1 MAREKGTGNLQRE
14 KSGRWTVRV
23 GIGGKRF
30 SRSTRTT
37 NRGKAEA
44 FLNRFLAPLGLGD
57 RTIPLAE
64 VWREYEKSPN
74 RKEQADSTMNSKRVV
89 WMRFAEWIEDN
100 HIEVT
105 QLKQLS
111 AEAVA
116 EYLRVFR
123 IGHTASTYNNHVCV
137 LREICRVVADKAGVV
152 EDPWTGVQLLP
163 DDSHTRREFTID
175 ELKRI
180 MDAATRQGA
189 EWRLLFAL
197 GMYTG
202 LRLGDCCRL
211 EWASVNLERQVIQV
225 IPSKTKKYAH
235 GKPVTIPIHPSLLA
249 ELMGVREEARGD
261 DGRGTGDDAVGSR
274 VPRDRAVGRNAPL
287 LGHPLRGQP
296 AAGGYPIAPKSPYV
310 LPEIAIQYRNCHW
323 KIDHALKA
331 ILEDAGIAA
340 SVKIEG
346 RRSATPDAT
355 FHSLRHTF
363 VSFSA
368 NAGVPLPVV
377 ASIVGHTSTAMTRH
391 YYHENEDALR
401 RAVEAVPS
409 LEEIGKQRKG
419 GRGDENRGNDGERP
433 VWSRVPRDR
442 LVGRDAP
449 LLGHPLRGQPAAGG
463 YPIAPPPA
471 LSPAQRLRRID
482 KYFAKGIIT
491 HEEYTAQRAVI
502 VAAM

>member
-14 KSGRWTVRV
+14 KSGRWTARI

-30 SRSTRTT
+30 SRSTRTKDKA
-37 NRGKAEA
+37 KAEA
-44 FLNRFLAPLGLGD
+44 FLNRMLAPFGLGD
-57 RTIPLAE
+57 KTIPLAE

-74 RKEQADSTMNSKRVV
+74 RKEQSDSTINSKRVV

-100 HIEVT
+100 HIEIT

-123 IGHTASTYNNHVCV
+123 IGHTASTYNNHVCI
-137 LREICRVVADKAGVV
+137 LREICRIVSDKAGMVD
-152 EDPWTGVQLLP
+152 DPWAGVQLLP
-163 DDSHTRREFTID
+163 DDSHTRREFTIE

-180 MDAATRQGA
+180 MDAATRLGP
-189 EWRLLFAL
+189 EWRLLFAI

-211 EWASVNLERQVIQV
+211 EWASINLERQVIQV

-235 GKPVTIPIHPSLLA
+235 GRPVTIPIHPSLLA
-249 ELMGVREEARGD
+249 ELVEGRGKWEEGKEEASRSD
-261 DGRGTGDDAVGSR
+261 AEPERDSQPPRLRYSARDSICTGFVI
-274 VPRDRAVGRNAPL
+274 PQL
-287 LGHPLRGQP
+287 
-296 AAGGYPIAPKSPYV
+296 AAWYST
-310 LPEIAIQYRNCHW
+310 CHW
-323 KIDHALKA
+323 KIDQGLKA
-331 ILEDAGIAA
+331 ILADAGIAA
-340 SVKIEG
+340 SVKLEG

-391 YYHENEDALR
+391 YYHENENALR
-401 RAVEAVPS
+401 AAVSAIPS
-409 LEEIGKQRKG
+409 LEELGKREM
-419 GRGDENRGNDGERP
+419 GD
-433 VWSRVPRDR
+433 SKKT
-442 LVGRDAP
+442 DAAWKM
-449 LLGHPLRGQPAAGG
+449 RNEAGG
-463 YPIAPPPA
+463 TRSCVSASS
-471 LSPAQRLRRID
+471 LSPAQRLKRLDR
-482 KYFAKGIIT
+482 YFGKGIIT
-491 HEEYTAQRAVI
+491 QEEYAAQRAAI
-502 VAAM
+502 IASM

>member
-1 MAREKGTGNLQRE
+1 MAREKGTGNLQQE

-23 GIGGKRF
+23 GIGGKRY
-30 SRSTRTT
+30 SRSARTKD
-37 NRGKAEA
+37 RAKAEA
-44 FLNRFLAPLGLGD
+44 FLNRFLSPFGLGD
-57 RTIPLAE
+57 KTIPLAE

-74 RKEQADSTMNSKRVV
+74 RKEQADSTMGSKRVV

-100 HIEVT
+100 HIEIT

-111 AEAVA
+111 AEAVS

-123 IGHTASTYNNHVCV
+123 LGHTASTYNNHVCV

-152 EDPWTGVQLLP
+152 EDPWAGVQLLP
-163 DDSHTRREFTID
+163 DDSHTRREFTVD

-180 MDAATRQGA
+180 MDAATRQGT

-211 EWASVNLERQVIQV
+211 EWASVNLERKVIQV

-235 GKPVTIPIHPSLLA
+235 GRPVTIPIHPSLLA
-249 ELMGVREEARGD
+249 ELVE
-261 DGRGTGDDAVGSR
+261 RGTGNRERGTGNGEDEGQETCDA
-274 VPRDRAVGRNAPL
+274 AVGRDDPIPPLASAP
-287 LGHPLRGQP
+287 
-296 AAGGYPIAPKSPYV
+296 APYV
-310 LPEIAIQYRNCHW
+310 LPQIASQYRTCHW
-323 KIDHALKA
+323 KIDHALKT

-409 LEEIGKQRKG
+409 LEEIGKR
-419 GRGDENRGNDGERP
+419 GERNGAGAARTP
-433 VWSRVPRDR
+433 LVAQAASEAANDPPSASARREGVPAR
-442 LVGRDAP
+442 LKRLERYFSKG
-449 LLGHPLRGQPAAGG
+449 LLTQ
-463 YPIAPPPA
+463 
-471 LSPAQRLRRID
+471 
-482 KYFAKGIIT
+482 
-491 HEEYTAQRAVI
+491 EEYTAARARI
-502 VAAM
+502 LAEI

>member
-1 MAREKGTGNLQRE
+1 MAREKGTGNLQQE

-23 GIGGKRF
+23 GIGGKRY
-30 SRSTRTT
+30 SRSARTKD
-37 NRGKAEA
+37 RAKAEA
-44 FLNRFLAPLGLGD
+44 FLNRFLSPFGLGD
-57 RTIPLAE
+57 KTIPLAE

-74 RKEQADSTMNSKRVV
+74 RKEQAESTMNSKRVV

-100 HIEVT
+100 HIEIT

-111 AEAVA
+111 AEAVS

-123 IGHTASTYNNHVCV
+123 LGHTASTYNNHVCV

-152 EDPWTGVQLLP
+152 EDPWAGVQLLP
-163 DDSHTRREFTID
+163 DDSHTRREFTVD

-180 MDAATRQGA
+180 MDAATRQGT

-211 EWASVNLERQVIQV
+211 EWASVNLERKVIQV

-235 GKPVTIPIHPSLLA
+235 GRPVTIPIHPSLLT
-249 ELMGVREEARGD
+249 ELME
-261 DGRGTGDDAVGSR
+261 RGTGNRERGTENGERGTGNGDEGRETCDA
-274 VPRDRAVGRNAPL
+274 AVGRND
-287 LGHPLRGQP
+287 
-296 AAGGYPIAPKSPYV
+296 PIAPLASSPAPYV
-310 LPEIAIQYRNCHW
+310 LPQIADQYRTCHW

-331 ILEDAGIAA
+331 ILEEAGIAA

-409 LEEIGKQRKG
+409 LEEIGRREEG
-419 GRGDENRGNDGERP
+419 GGKRGDGVLDTSFTEFTELGKREKTLKRP
-433 VWSRVPRDR
+433 RSVEFR
-442 LVGRDAP
+442 LKQLAN
-449 LLGHPLRGQPAAGG
+449 L
-463 YPIAPPPA
+463 I
-471 LSPAQRLRRID
+471 
-482 KYFAKGIIT
+482 AKGLIT
-491 HEEYTAQRAVI
+491 QDEHDTQRERI
-502 VAAM
+502 LNEL

>member
-1 MAREKGTGNLQRE
+1 MAREKRTGNLQCE

-23 GIGGKRF
+23 GINGKRL

-37 NRGKAEA
+37 DREKAE
-44 FLNRFLAPLGLGD
+44 RFLKRFLTPLGLGD
-57 RTIPLAE
+57 KTIPLVD

-74 RKEQADSTMNSKRVV
+74 RKEQADSTMSSKRVV

-100 HIEVT
+100 HLEIT

-111 AEAVA
+111 AEAVS

-123 IGHTASTYNNHVCV
+123 FGHTASTYNNHVCV

-152 EDPWTGVQLLP
+152 EDPWAGVQLLP
-163 DDSHTRREFTID
+163 DDSHTRREFTLD

-189 EWRLLFAL
+189 EWRLLFVL

-202 LRLGDCCRL
+202 LRLGDCCCL
-211 EWASVNLERQVIQV
+211 EWASVNFERNVIQV
-225 IPSKTKKYAH
+225 IPGKTKKFAH
-235 GKPVTIPIHPSLLA
+235 GRPVTIPIHPSLMSELQEISARRAA
-249 ELMGVREEARGD
+249 ECFSDRIDKIETLTPDNSVNDVSMK
-261 DGRGTGDDAVGSR
+261 SSLL
-274 VPRDRAVGRNAPL
+274 PR
-287 LGHPLRGQP
+287 
-296 AAGGYPIAPKSPYV
+296 SPYV
-310 LPEIAIQYRNCHW
+310 IPHIADQYRTCHW
-323 KIDHALKA
+323 KVDHALKV

-401 RAVEAVPS
+401 AAVNAIPS
-409 LEEIGKQRKG
+409 LEEIGKREKG
-419 GRGDENRGNDGERP
+419 YSLP
-433 VWSRVPRDR
+433 SST
-442 LVGRDAP
+442 LP
-449 LLGHPLRGQPAAGG
+449 LPSSPKRCES
-463 YPIAPPPA
+463 IAF
-471 LSPAQRLRRID
+471 RLRRID
-482 KYFAKGIIT
+482 RYFAKGIIT
-491 HEEYTAQRAVI
+491 PEEYAAQRAAI
-502 VAAM
+502 IAAM

>member
-23 GIGGKRF
+23 GIGGKRY
-30 SRSTRTT
+30 SRSARTRD
-37 NRGKAEA
+37 RAKAEA
-44 FLNRFLAPLGLGD
+44 FLNRMLAPFGLGD
-57 RTIPLAE
+57 KTIPLAE

-74 RKEQADSTMNSKRVV
+74 RKEQTESTMNSKRVV
-89 WMRFAEWIEDN
+89 WMRFAAWIEDN
-100 HIEVT
+100 HIEIT

-111 AEAVA
+111 AEAVS

-123 IGHTASTYNNHVCV
+123 LGHTASTYNNHVCV
-137 LREICRVVADKAGVV
+137 LREICRTVADKAGVV
-152 EDPWTGVQLLP
+152 EDPWAGVQLLP
-163 DDSHTRREFTID
+163 DDSHTRREFTVD

-211 EWASVNLERQVIQV
+211 EWASVNLERKVIQV

-235 GKPVTIPIHPSLLA
+235 GRPVTIPIHPSLLA
-249 ELMGVREEARGD
+249 ELVEGRGKREEGKEGIREEEEICVIA
-261 DGRGTGDDAVGSR
+261 ALSSL
-274 VPRDRAVGRNAPL
+274 PSSPL
-287 LGHPLRGQP
+287 PLP
-296 AAGGYPIAPKSPYV
+296 SSPYV
-310 LPEIAIQYRNCHW
+310 LPQIADQYRSCHW

-331 ILEDAGIAA
+331 ILEEAGIAA

-409 LEEIGKQRKG
+409 LEEIGKREE
-419 GRGDENRGNDGERP
+419 GRGKRGDGVLDTSFTEFTESGKRER
-433 VWSRVPRDR
+433 SLKRPRSVELR
-442 LVGRDAP
+442 LKQLAN
-449 LLGHPLRGQPAAGG
+449 L
-463 YPIAPPPA
+463 I
-471 LSPAQRLRRID
+471 
-482 KYFAKGIIT
+482 AKGLIT
-491 HEEYTAQRAVI
+491 QDEHDTQRERI
-502 VAAM
+502 LNEL

>member
-1 MAREKGTGNLQRE
+1 MAREKGTGNLQQE

-23 GIGGKRF
+23 GFGGKRY
-30 SRSTRTT
+30 SRSARTKD
-37 NRGKAEA
+37 RAKAEA
-44 FLNRFLAPLGLGD
+44 FLNRFLSPFGLGD
-57 RTIPLAE
+57 KTIPLAE

-74 RKEQADSTMNSKRVV
+74 RKEQADSTMNSKRVA

-100 HIEVT
+100 HIEIT

-111 AEAVA
+111 AEAVS

-123 IGHTASTYNNHVCV
+123 LGHTASTYNNHVCV

-152 EDPWTGVQLLP
+152 EDPWAGVQLLP
-163 DDSHTRREFTID
+163 DDSHTRREFTVD

-211 EWASVNLERQVIQV
+211 EWASVNLERKVIQV
-225 IPSKTKKYAH
+225 IPSKTKKFAH
-235 GKPVTIPIHPSLLA
+235 GRPVTIPIHPSLLA
-249 ELMGVREEARGD
+249 ELVE
-261 DGRGTGDDAVGSR
+261 RGTGNGER
-274 VPRDRAVGRNAPL
+274 ET
-287 LGHPLRGQP
+287 
-296 AAGGYPIAPKSPYV
+296 AGGSV
-310 LPEIAIQYRNCHW
+310 LPEIASQYRTCHW
-323 KIDHALKA
+323 RIDHALKA

-409 LEEIGKQRKG
+409 LEVIGKR
-419 GRGDENRGNDGERP
+419 GERNGAGAARTP
-433 VWSRVPRDR
+433 LVAQAASEAANDPPRASARREGVPAR
-442 LVGRDAP
+442 LKRLERYFSKG
-449 LLGHPLRGQPAAGG
+449 LLTQ
-463 YPIAPPPA
+463 
-471 LSPAQRLRRID
+471 
-482 KYFAKGIIT
+482 
-491 HEEYTAQRAVI
+491 EEYTAARARI
-502 VAAM
+502 LAEI

>member
-1 MAREKGTGNLQRE
+1 MAREKGTGNLQQE

-23 GIGGKRF
+23 GIGGKRY
-30 SRSTRTT
+30 SRSARTRD
-37 NRGKAEA
+37 RAKAEA
-44 FLNRFLAPLGLGD
+44 FLNRMLAPFGLGD
-57 RTIPLAE
+57 KTIPLAE

-74 RKEQADSTMNSKRVV
+74 RKEQSDSTMNSKRVV

-100 HIEVT
+100 HIEIT

-137 LREICRVVADKAGVV
+137 LREICRVVSDKAGMVD
-152 EDPWTGVQLLP
+152 DPWAGVQLLP
-163 DDSHTRREFTID
+163 DDSHTRREFTIE

-180 MDAATRQGA
+180 MDAATRLGP
-189 EWRLLFAL
+189 EWRLLFAI

-235 GKPVTIPIHPSLLA
+235 GRPVTIPIHPSLLA
-249 ELMGVREEARGD
+249 ELVEVRGKRKDGKEEASRSD
-261 DGRGTGDDAVGSR
+261 AEPERDSQPPRLCDSARDNICTGFVI
-274 VPRDRAVGRNAPL
+274 PQL
-287 LGHPLRGQP
+287 
-296 AAGGYPIAPKSPYV
+296 AAWYST
-310 LPEIAIQYRNCHW
+310 CHW
-323 KIDHALKA
+323 KIDQGLKA
-331 ILEDAGIAA
+331 ILADAGIAA
-340 SVKIEG
+340 SVRLEG

-401 RAVEAVPS
+401 AAVSAIPS
-409 LEEIGKQRKG
+409 LEELGKREDGRVLMRDETGGIKG
-419 GRGDENRGNDGERP
+419 SSSSP
-433 VWSRVPRDR
+433 M
-442 LVGRDAP
+442 P
-449 LLGHPLRGQPAAGG
+449 LPSKT
-463 YPIAPPPA
+463 
-471 LSPAQRLRRID
+471 LSPAQRLKRLDR
-482 KYFAKGIIT
+482 YFGKGIIT
-491 HEEYTAQRAVI
+491 QEEYTAQRAAI

>member
-1 MAREKGTGNLQRE
+1 MAREKGTGNLQQE

-23 GIGGKRF
+23 GIGGKRY
-30 SRSTRTT
+30 SRSARTKDKA
-37 NRGKAEA
+37 KAEA
-44 FLNRFLAPLGLGD
+44 FLNRFLSPFGLGD
-57 RTIPLAE
+57 KTIPLAE

-100 HIEVT
+100 HIEIT

-111 AEAVA
+111 AEAVS

-123 IGHTASTYNNHVCV
+123 LGHTASTYNNHVCV

-152 EDPWTGVQLLP
+152 EDPWAGVQLLP
-163 DDSHTRREFTID
+163 DDSHTRREFTVD

-180 MDAATRQGA
+180 MDAATRQGT

-211 EWASVNLERQVIQV
+211 EWASVNLERKVIQV

-235 GKPVTIPIHPSLLA
+235 GRPVTIPIHPSLLT
-249 ELMGVREEARGD
+249 ELME
-261 DGRGTGDDAVGSR
+261 RGTGNRERGTENGERGTGNGDEGRETCDA
-274 VPRDRAVGRNAPL
+274 AVGRND
-287 LGHPLRGQP
+287 
-296 AAGGYPIAPKSPYV
+296 PIAPLASSPAPYV
-310 LPEIAIQYRNCHW
+310 LPQIADQYRTCHW

-401 RAVEAVPS
+401 RAVEAVPT
-409 LEEIGKQRKG
+409 LEELVRREEGAGTREKEELW
-419 GRGDENRGNDGERP
+419 GRGSLASLP
-433 VWSRVPRDR
+433 SSPM
-442 LVGRDAP
+442 P
-449 LLGHPLRGQPAAGG
+449 LPSQT
-463 YPIAPPPA
+463 

-482 KYFAKGIIT
+482 RYFAKGIIT
-491 HEEYTAQRAVI
+491 QDEYTAQRAAI
-502 VAAM
+502 VATM

>member
-1 MAREKGTGNLQRE
+1 MAREKGTGNLQQE

-23 GIGGKRF
+23 GIGGKRY
-30 SRSTRTT
+30 SRSARTKD
-37 NRGKAEA
+37 RAKAEA
-44 FLNRFLAPLGLGD
+44 FLNRFLSPFGLGD
-57 RTIPLAE
+57 KTIPLAE

-100 HIEVT
+100 HIEIT

-111 AEAVA
+111 AEAVS

-123 IGHTASTYNNHVCV
+123 LGHTASTYNNHVCV

-152 EDPWTGVQLLP
+152 EDPWAGVQLLP
-163 DDSHTRREFTID
+163 DDSHTRREFTVD

-180 MDAATRQGA
+180 MDAATRQGT

-211 EWASVNLERQVIQV
+211 EWASVNLERKVIQV

-235 GKPVTIPIHPSLLA
+235 GRPVTIPIHPSLLA
-249 ELMGVREEARGD
+249 ELME
-261 DGRGTGDDAVGSR
+261 RGTGNGE
-274 VPRDRAVGRNAPL
+274 
-287 LGHPLRGQP
+287 RGT
-296 AAGGYPIAPKSPYV
+296 AGGSV
-310 LPEIAIQYRNCHW
+310 LPQIANQYRTCHW
-323 KIDHALKA
+323 RIDHALKA

-401 RAVEAVPS
+401 RAVEAVPA
-409 LEEIGKQRKG
+409 LEELARRDEGKEKR
-419 GRGDENRGNDGERP
+419 GERGMGNGERIGAGAARTP
-433 VWSRVPRDR
+433 LVAQAASEAANDPPSASARREGVPAR
-442 LVGRDAP
+442 LKRLERYFSKG
-449 LLGHPLRGQPAAGG
+449 LLTQ
-463 YPIAPPPA
+463 
-471 LSPAQRLRRID
+471 
-482 KYFAKGIIT
+482 
-491 HEEYTAQRAVI
+491 EEYTAARARI
-502 VAAM
+502 LAEI

>member
-1 MAREKGTGNLQRE
+1 MAREKGTGNLQQE

-23 GIGGKRF
+23 GIGGKRY
-30 SRSTRTT
+30 SRSARTKD
-37 NRGKAEA
+37 RAKAEA
-44 FLNRFLAPLGLGD
+44 FLNRFLSPFGLGD
-57 RTIPLAE
+57 KTIPLAE
-64 VWREYEKSPN
+64 VWREYEKSPT

-100 HIEVT
+100 HIEIT

-111 AEAVA
+111 AEAVS

-123 IGHTASTYNNHVCV
+123 LGHTASTYNNHVCV
-137 LREICRVVADKAGVV
+137 LREICRTVADKAGVV
-152 EDPWTGVQLLP
+152 EDPWAGVQLLP
-163 DDSHTRREFTID
+163 DDSHTRREFTVD

-180 MDAATRQGA
+180 MDAATRQGT

-211 EWASVNLERQVIQV
+211 EWASVNLERKVIQV

-235 GKPVTIPIHPSLLA
+235 GRPVTIPIHPSLLA
-249 ELMGVREEARGD
+249 ELVEVRGKREE
-261 DGRGTGDDAVGSR
+261 GRGKREEGKEGIREEGNGKREEEEICVI
-274 VPRDRAVGRNAPL
+274 
-287 LGHPLRGQP
+287 
-296 AAGGYPIAPKSPYV
+296 AALSSLPSSPYV
-310 LPEIAIQYRNCHW
+310 LPQIAGQYRSCHW

-409 LEEIGKQRKG
+409 LEEIGKREE
-419 GRGDENRGNDGERP
+419 GRGKREEGRGKRGDGVLDTSFTELGKRER
-433 VWSRVPRDR
+433 SLKRPRSVELR
-442 LVGRDAP
+442 LKQLAN
-449 LLGHPLRGQPAAGG
+449 L
-463 YPIAPPPA
+463 I
-471 LSPAQRLRRID
+471 
-482 KYFAKGIIT
+482 AKGLIT
-491 HEEYTAQRAVI
+491 QDEHDTQRERI
-502 VAAM
+502 LNEL

>member
-1 MAREKGTGNLQRE
+1 MAREKGTGNLQKE

-30 SRSTRTT
+30 SRSTRTKD
-37 NRGKAEA
+37 RAKAEE
-44 FLNRFLAPLGLGD
+44 FLNRFLSPFGLGD

-152 EDPWTGVQLLP
+152 EDPWSGVRLLP
-163 DDSHTRREFTID
+163 DDSHTRREFTVN

-235 GKPVTIPIHPSLLA
+235 GRPVTIPIHPSLLA
-249 ELMGVREEARGD
+249 ELVE
-261 DGRGTGDDAVGSR
+261 GRGNGEEGTESGDGERETNDA
-274 VPRDRAVGRNAPL
+274 AVGRDD
-287 LGHPLRGQP
+287 
-296 AAGGYPIAPKSPYV
+296 PIAALASSPSPYV
-310 LPEIAIQYRNCHW
+310 LPQMAAWYSTCHW
-323 KIDHALKA
+323 KIDQGLKA
-331 ILEDAGIAA
+331 ILADAGIAA
-340 SVKIEG
+340 SVRLEG

-401 RAVEAVPS
+401 AAVNAIPS
-409 LEEIGKQRKG
+409 LDALTRREE
-419 GRGDENRGNDGERP
+419 GRGKREEGIGMRDEKGHSP
-433 VWSRVPRDR
+433 SPIPRSPECR
-442 LVGRDAP
+442 TA
-449 LLGHPLRGQPAAGG
+449 
-463 YPIAPPPA
+463 A

-482 KYFAKGIIT
+482 RYFAKGIIT
-491 HEEYTAQRAVI
+491 QDEYTAQRAAI
-502 VAAM
+502 VATM

>member
-1 MAREKGTGNLQRE
+1 MAREKGTGNLQQE

-23 GIGGKRF
+23 GIGGKRY
-30 SRSTRTT
+30 SRSARTRD
-37 NRGKAEA
+37 RAKAEA
-44 FLNRFLAPLGLGD
+44 FLNRFLSPFGLGD
-57 RTIPLAE
+57 KTIPLAE

-100 HIEVT
+100 HIEIT

-111 AEAVA
+111 AEAVT

-137 LREICRVVADKAGVV
+137 LREICRVVSDKAGMVD
-152 EDPWTGVQLLP
+152 DPWAGVQLLP
-163 DDSHTRREFTID
+163 DDSHTRREFSID

-180 MDAATRQGA
+180 MDAATRLGP
-189 EWRLLFAL
+189 EWRLLFAI

-211 EWASVNLERQVIQV
+211 KWASVNLERQVIQV

-235 GKPVTIPIHPSLLA
+235 GRPVTIPIHPSLMSELQEISARRAA
-249 ELMGVREEARGD
+249 ECFSDRIETATPDNSVNSVNDVSKPHALPNQSPRLCDSARDNIYIGF
-261 DGRGTGDDAVGSR
+261 
-274 VPRDRAVGRNAPL
+274 
-287 LGHPLRGQP
+287 
-296 AAGGYPIAPKSPYV
+296 V
-310 LPEIAIQYRNCHW
+310 LPQLAAWYSTCHW
-323 KIDHALKA
+323 KIDQGLKTVLA
-331 ILEDAGIAA
+331 DAGIAA
-340 SVKIEG
+340 SVKLEG

-401 RAVEAVPS
+401 RAVEAVPT
-409 LEEIGKQRKG
+409 LEELVRREEGAGTREKEELW
-419 GRGDENRGNDGERP
+419 GRGSLASLP
-433 VWSRVPRDR
+433 SSPM
-442 LVGRDAP
+442 P
-449 LLGHPLRGQPAAGG
+449 LPSQT
-463 YPIAPPPA
+463 

-482 KYFAKGIIT
+482 RYFAKGIIT
-491 HEEYTAQRAVI
+491 QDEYTAQRAVI

>member
-1 MAREKGTGNLQRE
+1 MAREKGAGNLQRE

-30 SRSTRTT
+30 SRSARTKDKA
-37 NRGKAEA
+37 KAEA
-44 FLNRFLAPLGLGD
+44 FLNRFLAPFGLGD
-57 RTIPLAE
+57 KTIPLAE

-74 RKEQADSTMNSKRVV
+74 RKEQADSTMNAKRVV

-100 HIEVT
+100 HIEIT

-111 AEAVA
+111 HEAVA

-152 EDPWTGVQLLP
+152 EDPWANVLLLP
-163 DDSHTRREFTID
+163 DDSHTRREFSIE

-180 MDAATRQGA
+180 MDAATRQGV

-211 EWASVNLERQVIQV
+211 EWASVNLVRKVIQV
-225 IPSKTKKYAH
+225 IPSKTKKYAR
-235 GKPVTIPIHPSLLA
+235 GRPVTIPIHPSLLA
-249 ELMGVREEARGD
+249 ELLERRSPFGD
-261 DGRGTGDDAVGSR
+261 TQDCETSTDSS
-274 VPRDRAVGRNAPL
+274 RAVASKVNVVDTSN
-287 LGHPLRGQP
+287 QS
-296 AAGGYPIAPKSPYV
+296 KSPAYGDSHMRSNDISSRRNNHV
-310 LPEIAIQYRNCHW
+310 LPQMAAWYSTCHW
-323 KIDHALKA
+323 KIDQGLKA
-331 ILEDAGIAA
+331 ILSDAGIAA
-340 SVKIEG
+340 SVKLEG

-377 ASIVGHTSTAMTRH
+377 ASIVGHSSTAMTRH

-401 RAVEAVPS
+401 AAVNSIPS
-409 LEEIGKQRKG
+409 LEEIGKRRE
-419 GRGDENRGNDGERP
+419 GRGMDGDEGWGMNDEKDRSP
-433 VWSRVPRDR
+433 EHRVTI
-442 LVGRDAP
+442 LT
-449 LLGHPLRGQPAAGG
+449 
-463 YPIAPPPA
+463 
-471 LSPAQRLRRID
+471 PAQRLKRID
-482 KYFAKGIIT
+482 KYFAKGMIT
-491 HEEYTAQRAVI
+491 QEEYASQRAVI
-502 VAAM
+502 IAAM

>member
-1 MAREKGTGNLQRE
+1 MAREKGTGNLQKE

-30 SRSTRTT
+30 SRSTRTKD
-37 NRGKAEA
+37 RAKAEE
-44 FLNRFLAPLGLGD
+44 FLNRFLSPFGLGD

-100 HIEVT
+100 HIEIT

-152 EDPWTGVQLLP
+152 EDPWTGVRLLP
-163 DDSHTRREFTID
+163 DDSHTRREFTVN

-235 GKPVTIPIHPSLLA
+235 GRPVTIPIHPSLLA
-249 ELMGVREEARGD
+249 ELVEGNGKREEGKEGIREEEEICVIA
-261 DGRGTGDDAVGSR
+261 ALSSL
-274 VPRDRAVGRNAPL
+274 PSSPL
-287 LGHPLRGQP
+287 PLP
-296 AAGGYPIAPKSPYV
+296 SSPYV
-310 LPEIAIQYRNCHW
+310 LPQMAAWYSTCHW
-323 KIDHALKA
+323 KIDQGLKA
-331 ILEDAGIAA
+331 ILADAGIAA
-340 SVKIEG
+340 SVRLEG

-401 RAVEAVPS
+401 AAVNAIPS
-409 LEEIGKQRKG
+409 LDALTRREE
-419 GRGDENRGNDGERP
+419 GRGKREVGIGMRDEKDHSP
-433 VWSRVPRDR
+433 SPIPRSPECR
-442 LVGRDAP
+442 TA
-449 LLGHPLRGQPAAGG
+449 
-463 YPIAPPPA
+463 A

-482 KYFAKGIIT
+482 RYFAKGIIT
-491 HEEYTAQRAVI
+491 QDEYTAQRAAI
-502 VAAM
+502 VATM

>member
-1 MAREKGTGNLQRE
+1 MAREKGTGNLQQE

-23 GIGGKRF
+23 GIGGKRY
-30 SRSTRTT
+30 SRSARTKD
-37 NRGKAEA
+37 RAKAEA
-44 FLNRFLAPLGLGD
+44 FLNRFLSPFGLGD
-57 RTIPLAE
+57 KTIPLAE

-74 RKEQADSTMNSKRVV
+74 RKEQAESTMNSKRVV

-100 HIEVT
+100 HIEIT

-111 AEAVA
+111 AEAVS

-123 IGHTASTYNNHVCV
+123 LGHTASTYNNHVCV

-152 EDPWTGVQLLP
+152 EDPWAGVQLLP
-163 DDSHTRREFTID
+163 DDSHTRREFTVD

-180 MDAATRQGA
+180 MDAATRQGT

-211 EWASVNLERQVIQV
+211 EWASVNLERKVIQV

-235 GKPVTIPIHPSLLA
+235 GRPVTIPIHPSLMSELQEISARRAA
-249 ELMGVREEARGD
+249 ECFSDRIETATPDNSVKPHALPNQSPRLCDSARD
-261 DGRGTGDDAVGSR
+261 NICTGF
-274 VPRDRAVGRNAPL
+274 
-287 LGHPLRGQP
+287 
-296 AAGGYPIAPKSPYV
+296 V
-310 LPEIAIQYRNCHW
+310 LPQLAAWYSTCHW
-323 KIDHALKA
+323 KIDQGLKTVLA
-331 ILEDAGIAA
+331 DAGIAA
-340 SVKIEG
+340 SVKLEG

-401 RAVEAVPS
+401 AAVSAIPS
-409 LEEIGKQRKG
+409 LEELGKREEGRVLMRDEKG
-419 GRGDENRGNDGERP
+419 GIKGSSSSP
-433 VWSRVPRDR
+433 M
-442 LVGRDAP
+442 P
-449 LLGHPLRGQPAAGG
+449 LPSKT
-463 YPIAPPPA
+463 
-471 LSPAQRLRRID
+471 LSPAQRLKRLDR
-482 KYFAKGIIT
+482 YFGKGIIT
-491 HEEYTAQRAVI
+491 QEEYAAQRAAI